1 MFEEEFIEDSYS
13 CRKGKGTDY
22 GIRKCAQY
30 IKEASENYTKQAFVI
45 KCDLKSFFMTIDKEK
60 LYDKLIKHIEEHY
73 EPRDENDIPF
83 LKYALKLI
91 IFNEQQHNC
100 ILKQSKDNWKDLP
113 KEKSLFYCEKNKGIP
128 IGNLTSQ
135 IFANFYLSE
144 FDHYVKEELGMKYYG
159 RYVDD
164 FFIVVTDKS
173 KIHEIIEK
181 CREKLK
187 TMGVIL
193 HPKKLYIQDV
203 TKGVKFIGAVIK
215 PNRTYISNRT
225 KGNMYDAL
233 RRFSKYIDSLDE
245 QGIEPSLDDIA
256 HFVSSMNSY
265 LGFMVHYNIFNIRKS
280 LLQSDMI
287 KKWYRYCYHDKDFKK
302 LTIYA
307 EYVKIQGRKKRL
319 HKNKIDQQ

>member
-91 IFNEQQHNC
+91 IFNEPQHNC

-135 IFANFYLSE
+135 IFANF
-144 FDHYVKEELGMKYYG
+144 
-159 RYVDD
+159 
-164 FFIVVTDKS
+164 
-173 KIHEIIEK
+173 
-181 CREKLK
+181 
-187 TMGVIL
+187 
-193 HPKKLYIQDV
+193 
-203 TKGVKFIGAVIK
+203 
-215 PNRTYISNRT
+215 
-225 KGNMYDAL
+225 
-233 RRFSKYIDSLDE
+233 
-245 QGIEPSLDDIA
+245 
-256 HFVSSMNSY
+256 
-265 LGFMVHYNIFNIRKS
+265 
-280 LLQSDMI
+280 
-287 KKWYRYCYHDKDFKK
+287 
-302 LTIYA
+302 
-307 EYVKIQGRKKRL
+307 
-319 HKNKIDQQ
+319 